1 MINAMKLAK
10 ISLAIVINIMGL
22 IWQLSHAQANDD
34 LIAGAKKEGNL
45 ILYLSTNL
53 ADANGLV
60 QLYKS
65 KYPFVKV
72 DMFRADNE
80 KLLNRILTES
90 VTSNFNGDAI
100 MISSFEVRVLL
111 QKKLLQRYLS
121 PHAQYFPEGFTDKE
135 GYWTSVYS
143 IPRVIAYNT
152 KLAKPDVA
160 PKSWEDIL
168 QPRWKGGFGLS
179 DSATLWYTGFLK
191 YLGEEKGRDFM
202 RKLAAQKP
210 AFRDGE
216 SIVMQLLAAGEFPLG
231 MVYSH
236 QVATLKRRGAP
247 VDWVRTAQPIVTGL
261 KPLGLSAKSQHP
273 NAAKLFI
280 DMVLSK
286 EGQEL
291 IKSFNRIPDRG
302 DVTSELKEGLKL
314 YPADPRWGDSYAKYV
329 EEFREIFFK

>member
-1 MINAMKLAK
+1 MKLRTLL
-10 ISLAIVINIMGL
+10 LAITIICTSL
-22 IWQLSHAQANDD
+22 TSRLLAATAEDD
-34 LIAGAKKEGNL
+34 HIAGAKKEGAL
-45 ILYLSTNL
+45 VLYLSTNL

-90 VTSNFNGDAI
+90 AANKFNGDAI

-111 QKKLLQRYLS
+111 QKKLLQRYVS
-121 PHAQYFPEGFTDKE
+121 PHAKYYPEGFTDKE

-152 KLAKPDVA
+152 NLAKPDVA

-168 QPRWKGGFGLS
+168 HPRWKGGFGLS
-179 DSATLWYTGFLK
+179 DSATLWYTGFMK

-202 RKLAAQKP
+202 RKLATQKP

-261 KPLGLSAKSQHP
+261 KPLGLSAKTQHP

-280 DMVLSK
+280 DLTLSK

>member
-1 MINAMKLAK
+1 MKLSTLLLTIAL
-10 ISLAIVINIMGL
+10 SLTSLSSRLLAAAIE
-22 IWQLSHAQANDD
+22 DD
-34 LIAGAKKEGNL
+34 LIAGAKKEGTL
-45 ILYLSTNL
+45 TLYLSTNL
-53 ADANGLV
+53 ADANGLI
-60 QLYKS
+60 QLYRS
-65 KYPFVKV
+65 KFPFVKV
-72 DMFRADNE
+72 DFFRADNE

-90 VTSNFNGDAI
+90 AANKFNGDAI

-121 PHAQYFPEGFTDKE
+121 PHAQFYPEGFTDKE

-152 KLAKPDVA
+152 KLVKSDVT

-191 YLGEEKGRDFM
+191 YFGEEKGRDFM

-216 SIVMQLLAAGEFPLG
+216 SVIIQLLAAGEFPLG

-236 QVATLKRRGAP
+236 QAATLKRRGAP

-261 KPLGLSAKSQHP
+261 KPLSLSAKAQHP
-273 NAAKLFI
+273 NAAKLFV
-280 DMVLSK
+280 DLTLSK

-329 EEFREIFFK
+329 AEFREIFFK

>member
-1 MINAMKLAK
+1 MRRILL
-10 ISLAIVINIMGL
+10 LAIVFCFAGWESSLPAATLEDN
-22 IWQLSHAQANDD
+22 
-34 LIAGAKKEGNL
+34 LIAGAKKEGAL
-45 ILYLSTNL
+45 VLYLSTNL
-53 ADANGLV
+53 TDANGLV

-90 VTSNFNGDAI
+90 VANRFNGDAI

-111 QKKLLQRYLS
+111 QKKLLQRYVS
-121 PHAQYFPEGFTDKE
+121 PHAQYYPEGFTDKE

-152 KLAKPDVA
+152 NLAKPDVA

-179 DSATLWYTGFLK
+179 DSATLWYTGFMK

-210 AFRDGE
+210 AFR
-216 SIVMQLLAAGEFPLG
+216 
-231 MVYSH
+231 
-236 QVATLKRRGAP
+236 
-247 VDWVRTAQPIVTGL
+247 
-261 KPLGLSAKSQHP
+261 
-273 NAAKLFI
+273 
-280 DMVLSK
+280 
-286 EGQEL
+286 
-291 IKSFNRIPDRG
+291 
-302 DVTSELKEGLKL
+302 
-314 YPADPRWGDSYAKYV
+314 
-329 EEFREIFFK
+329 EIFFK

>member
-1 MINAMKLAK
+1 MKRSTL
-10 ISLAIVINIMGL
+10 LFAIALTLTCLPSRLPAATVE
-22 IWQLSHAQANDD
+22 DD
-34 LIAGAKKEGNL
+34 LVAGAKKEAAL
-45 ILYLSTNL
+45 VLYLSTNL
-53 ADANGLV
+53 ADANGLIN
-60 QLYKS
+60 LYKA

-90 VTSNFNGDAI
+90 VTNKFNGDAI

-111 QKKLLQRYLS
+111 QKKLLQRYVS
-121 PHAQYFPEGFTDKE
+121 PHAKFYPEGFTDKD
-135 GYWTSVYS
+135 GHWTSVYS

-152 KLAKPDVA
+152 NLAKPDVA

-179 DSATLWYTGFLK
+179 DSATLWYTGFIK

-261 KPLGLSAKSQHP
+261 KPLGLAARSPHP

-302 DVTSELKEGLKL
+302 DVTSDLKEGLKL
-314 YPADPRWGDSYAKYV
+314 YPADPRWGDSYAKHV
-329 EEFREIFFK
+329 VEFRDIFFK

>member
-1 MINAMKLAK
+1 MTLRTLL
-10 ISLAIVINIMGL
+10 LAIALGL
-22 IWQLSHAQANDD
+22 TGVNSHLLAATVEDG
-34 LIAGAKKEGNL
+34 LIAGAKKEGAL
-45 ILYLSTNL
+45 VLYLSTNL
-53 ADANGLV
+53 TDANGLV

-65 KYPFVKV
+65 KYPFVNV
-72 DMFRADNE
+72 EMFRADNE

-90 VTSNFNGDAI
+90 VTNKFNGDAI

-111 QKKLLQRYLS
+111 QKKLLQRYIS
-121 PHAQYFPEGFTDKE
+121 PHAQYFPEGFTDKD

-152 KLAKPDVA
+152 KLVKPDVA

-168 QPRWKGGFGLS
+168 HPRWKGGFGLS

-191 YLGEEKGRDFM
+191 YLGDEKGRDFM

-261 KPLGLSAKSQHP
+261 KPLGLAGKTQHP

-314 YPADPRWGDSYAKYV
+314 YPADPRWGDTYSKYV